1 MIKNKKKVYIAFS
14 TDILVESHVNILKK
28 ASKLGKIIAGVLTD
42 EAIASYKTLPHL
54 PYDQRFQNIKKNK
67 YINYVVEQSK
77 LDYFDNLIKFKP
89 DYLVHGD
96 DWSYGIQKNIRKRAI
111 KILKG
116 WGGRLVEFPYDYK
129 YPNSKIR
136 SLSLELGTS
145 PINRQLKLSR
155 LIKAKKIVKILE
167 AHNPI
172 SAMIVEQSN
181 HISNDTFYEFD
192 AIWSSS
198 LTDSVSRGKPDNQ
211 SVDYSTRILGLNEI
225 LEVTTKPIIFDADNG
240 GKIEHLPFIIKSLER
255 IGISA
260 VVLEDKVGLKQ
271 NSLLKNQNKS
281 SQDSINNF
289 CKKIKVCLK
298 TRISK
303 EFLIIARIESLV
315 LDKKVDD
322 ALKRAVAYSK
332 AGADLIFLSCKD
344 SSPKKLFL
352 FSKLFSK
359 SLYFKPIVAVPSTY
373 SQVKEADLVK
383 NNIKI
388 VIYAN
393 HLLRASYPAMFNVAK
408 NILINKKALK
418 SERDIAPIKKNINL
432 NK

>member
-1 MIKNKKKVYIAFS
+1 
-14 TDILVESHVNILKK
+14 
-28 ASKLGKIIAGVLTD
+28 
-42 EAIASYKTLPHL
+42 L

-408 NILINKKALK
+408 NILINRRALE
-418 SERDIAPIKKNINL
+418 SERDIAPIKEIINL
-432 NK
+432 IK

>member
-1 MIKNKKKVYIAFS
+1 M
-14 TDILVESHVNILKK
+14 
-28 ASKLGKIIAGVLTD
+28 
-42 EAIASYKTLPHL
+42 

-408 NILINKKALK
+408 NILINRRALE
-418 SERDIAPIKKNINL
+418 SERDIAPIKEIINL
-432 NK
+432 IK